1 MMKNN
6 FKQSIIEMKTLKTL
20 VVIAL
25 LSVGFKAS
33 AQLNNAWIDYN
44 KTYYKFTVVSDKITR
59 INQAVLA
66 TAGIGSANAD
76 HFQLW
81 RNGKQVRLFTSATN
95 APLGATDFI
104 EFFGE
109 MNDGKADAQLY
120 RRPEFQLA
128 DKYSLET
135 DTATYFLTVNPTGG
149 NLRYTQM
156 VNASP
161 STNTPDAFYVR
172 TANLYYKNQLNRG
185 YSSFLGT
192 SVYSSSY
199 DNGEGFT
206 SSEISS
212 SVSNAN
218 VLTVGT
224 SSQTIANLNQYTG
237 VTGNNVNLVVKLYHN
252 GPGTR
257 LTELNLNGSTITVN
271 PAILSGSKE
280 QIIIANNLPSSIL
293 SGSNSAT
300 VNLTNKNLG
309 VYYPN
314 PNPNGPATP
323 PVPNERMVIAQI
335 SLQYPSIFN
344 FNNATQFEFDLPASP
359 TGNYLVI
366 DNFNFGTSAP
376 ILYEL
381 TKGERYIGEITSTPG
396 KVKFLLPVSSGA
408 PRKFILS
415 NSEATNT
422 TSITN
427 ITSKTFLNIT
437 TAANRGDYLI
447 ISNPALY
454 NDGTGANPVEAYKT
468 YRASA
473 NGGNYNAKVYDINE
487 LKDQFGFGIPNH
499 PGAVRDFV
507 RYADANFTVKPKS
520 LLIIGRGLSYIDKR
534 NNITNP
540 LVNSLDLVPSF
551 GWPASDVLMV
561 STPGFVEPIVPVG
574 RIAAI
579 NGKEVNDYL
588 QKVITYENEQ
598 RLQSPVIADKIWH
611 KNIMQISGGATENE
625 VNSFCNYMDN
635 YGDIAVDT
643 FLGGY
648 REKFCKT
655 DNVIVQQTNGTKLEQ
670 FLQEGTGFISYF
682 GHSSATTFEF
692 NLGSPELYNNTGKY
706 PIFNISGCNAG
717 DFYNFD
723 ANRMSSL
730 TSLSERYIFT
740 PNKGSIA
747 FIASTHFGIPSYL
760 REYDIRYFQNVS
772 SLKYGKTLGE
782 TLKENISYLQGSSA
796 NLFHEARLHIEQFNL
811 HGDPAIKS
819 ANSLKPDYAVEAQYV
834 KVTPS
839 IVNSTDNFFTIKF
852 KYFNIGKATNDSIR
866 IKVTRTLPNNTVFTV
881 FDQRVAT
888 PKNRDSLQL
897 NLPINNFTDVGINKI
912 NICLDNTNI
921 VDELYETNNCLNTEV
936 FIFDN
941 SLVPVSPYRFAIEN
955 NTPIFVASTSNPL
968 IGNSSYVMELDTT
981 QLFNSPYK
989 KVYNKNGAGGI
1000 VEFSN
1005 LANVTFSANT
1015 VYYWRTAIV
1024 PITGPTI
1031 WNSSSFVYLPS
1042 SLPGYNQSH
1051 YYQLL
1056 ENEFENSI
1064 KLDTDRKFKFNR
1076 VNTAISVSTGN
1087 FPPHNFG
1094 ATNINMGPSLISNFG
1109 SFFGSLQFVVLNG
1122 ITGQVF
1128 KNKIVPGGPSG
1139 NLTTG
1144 LYQSLI
1150 GNGRLNQFQFAFA
1163 TYADRKKIVDFLDA
1177 MPNDAIIMCYPL
1189 LRTETSTIYSY
1200 APQWAQDAVTNGVNN
1215 SLYHK
1220 LKSYGCTDIDL
1231 FTTTLPFFFKFSKD
1245 GSSPT
1250 FQKVGTQL
1258 EELVTATLPLTIS
1271 QTSGSVTTKLIG
1283 PASTWNYFNWGGK
1296 LSEPTGGA
1304 DSLYFELY
1312 GVTPTGTETFLARVD
1327 SSQKLYPLNSVSAT
1341 QYPYMKV
1348 KMFNFDTAKATPYQ
1362 LDFWRIFYTP
1372 IPEGAIAPNLS
1383 FNLNDTVTSGQ
1394 PIDFN
1399 VAFKNISGTNFAQ
1412 NMKIGLKIKNAA
1424 NQDVTLNVP
1433 DGKILVSGDT
1443 LIARYRIP
1451 SENFI
1456 GANTLFAEF
1465 NPNNHQPEQYKPN
1478 NFLFKN
1484 FFVKADVTNPS
1495 MDVTFD
1501 GVRILN
1507 RDLVSSKPEIV
1518 IKLTDEN
1525 KFLALTNSSLTTVQL
1540 RYPNGTLKTINYSA
1554 DTLIFNPANVAN
1566 GENTAT
1572 INFRPYL
1579 PEDGDYELIVSGKDR
1594 SGNEAGRVK
1603 YSIVFTVINKA
1614 MISEML
1620 NYPNPFTTSTAFVF
1634 TLTGSQVPQNIRI
1647 QVLTV
1652 TGKIVREITKQ
1663 ELGPLRIGR
1672 NITDFKWD
1680 GTDMYGQPLA
1690 NGVYLYRVITNQNG
1704 NSLEKYKADG
1714 DNTNQYFNKG
1724 YGKMYLMR

>member
-6 FKQSIIEMKTLKTL
+6 FKQSIIKMKSLKTL

-25 LSVGFKAS
+25 LSVGFKAN

-44 KTYYKFTVVSDKITR
+44 KTYYKFTIATDKITR
-59 INQAVLA
+59 INQPVLTA
-66 TAGIGSANAD
+66 AGIGSANAD
-76 HFQLW
+76 HYQLW
-81 RNGKQVRLFTSATN
+81 RNGKQVRLFTSVTN
-95 APLGATDFI
+95 APLSVFDFI

-135 DTATYFLTVNPTGG
+135 DTATYFLTVNPAGG
-149 NLRYTQM
+149 NLRYTQIT
-156 VNASP
+156 NAAP
-161 STNTPDAFYVR
+161 STTAADAFYVR

-185 YSSFLGT
+185 YSSNLGT

-199 DNGEGFT
+199 DNGEGYT
-206 SSEISS
+206 SAEVSS
-212 SVSNAN
+212 TVSNAN

-224 SSQTIANLNQYTG
+224 NTQTLTNLNQFTG
-237 VTGNNVNLVVKLYHN
+237 LAGNNVNLIVKLYHN

-257 LTELNLNGSTITVN
+257 RTELNLNGAPINVSQPIT
-271 PAILSGSKE
+271 SGSKE
-280 QIIIANNLPSSIL
+280 QIITANNLPSSIL
-293 SGSNSAT
+293 TSGNNAS
-300 VNLTNKNLG
+300 VNLSISNLG
-309 VYYPN
+309 VFYP
-314 PNPNGPATP
+314 PGPA
-323 PVPNERMVIAQI
+323 VPNERAVFAQI
-335 SLQYPSIFN
+335 SLQYPALFN
-344 FNNATQFEFDLPASP
+344 FNNATQFEFELPASP

-366 DNFNFGTSAP
+366 DNFNFGSTAP

-381 TKGERYIGEITSTPG
+381 TRGERYIGEVTSTPG

-408 PRKFILS
+408 PRKFVLNNAEPS
-415 NSEATNT
+415 NLL
-422 TSITN
+422 SITN
-427 ITSKTFLNIT
+427 VTSKNFLNLT
-437 TAANRGDYLI
+437 NTANRGDYLI
-447 ISNPALY
+447 ISNPVLY
-454 NDGTGANPVEAYKT
+454 NDGTGANPVEAYRT

-473 NGGNYNAKVYDINE
+473 NGGSYNAKVYDINE

-507 RYADANFTVKPKS
+507 RYADANFAVKPKS
-520 LLIIGRGLSYIDKR
+520 VLIIGRGLSYIDKR

-579 NGKEVNDYL
+579 SGIEVKEYL
-588 QKVITYENEQ
+588 QKIISYENAL

-611 KNIMQISGGATENE
+611 KNIMQISGGATDNE

-635 YGDIAVDT
+635 YADIAVDT

-648 REKFCKT
+648 REKFCKN
-655 DNVIVQQTNGTKLEQ
+655 DNVIVQQVNGTRLEQ

-717 DFYNFD
+717 DFFNFD
-723 ANRMSSL
+723 GNRMSSL

-782 TLKENISYLQGSSA
+782 TMKENIAYLQGSSA
-796 NLFHEARLHIEQFNL
+796 NLFHEARMHIEQFNL
-811 HGDPAIKS
+811 HGDPAIRS
-819 ANSLKPDYAVEAQYV
+819 ANSLKPDYAIEPQYV

-839 IVNSTDNFFTIKF
+839 IVNTTDDFFTVKF
-852 KYFNIGKATNDSIR
+852 RYFNIGKATNDSIR
-866 IKVTRTLPNNTVFTV
+866 ILVTRTLPNNSVFTV
-881 FDQRVAT
+881 FDQKVAS

-897 NLPINNFTDVGINKI
+897 NLPISNVTDVGANKI
-912 NICLDNTNI
+912 NICIDNTNM
-921 VDELYETNNCLNTEV
+921 VDELYETNNCISTDI

-941 SLVPVSPYRFAIEN
+941 SLIPVSPYKYAIEN
-955 NTPIFVASTSNPL
+955 NTPSFIASTANPL
-968 IGNSSYVMELDTT
+968 IGNSNYIMELDTT
-981 QLFNSPYK
+981 QLFNSPFK
-989 KVYNKNGAGGI
+989 KVYNRNGAGGI
-1000 VEFSN
+1000 VEFNN
-1005 LANVTFSANT
+1005 LNNITFTTNT

-1031 WNSSSFVYLPS
+1031 WNGSSFVYIPS
-1042 SLPGYNQSH
+1042 TLPGYNQSH
-1051 YYQLL
+1051 YYQLV
-1056 ENEFENSI
+1056 ENDFENSI
-1064 KLDTDRKFKFNR
+1064 KLDTDRKYKFNR
-1076 VNTAISVSTGN
+1076 INTAISVSTGN

-1122 ITGQVF
+1122 VTGQVI
-1128 KNKIVPGGPSG
+1128 KNRVVPGGTP
-1139 NLTTG
+1139 TTG
-1144 LYQSLI
+1144 LYQSYI
-1150 GNGRLNQFQFAFA
+1150 GNGRPNQFQFAFA

-1189 LRTETSTIYSY
+1189 LISNSNGYAY
-1200 APQWAQDAVTNGVNN
+1200 APTWQQDAATNGIGN

-1258 EELVTATLPLTIS
+1258 ELVTATLPLTIS
-1271 QTSGSVTTKLIG
+1271 ETKGAVTTKKIG
-1283 PASTWNYFNWGGK
+1283 PASAWNYFNWGGK
-1296 LSEPTGGA
+1296 PSETTGGA

-1312 GVTPTGTETFLARVD
+1312 GVTPTGSETFLARVD
-1327 SSQKLYPLNSVSAT
+1327 SSQKLFNLSSVSTT

-1399 VAFKNISGTNFAQ
+1399 VAFKNISGSNFAQ
-1412 NMKIGLKIKNAA
+1412 NMKIGLKVKNAA
-1424 NQDVTLNVP
+1424 NQDVALNIP
-1433 DGKILVSGDT
+1433 DGKILTSGDT
-1443 LIARYRIP
+1443 LIARYKIP

-1456 GANTLFAEF
+1456 GANTLFVEF

-1484 FFVKADVTNPS
+1484 FFVKADITNPT

-1554 DTLIFNPANVAN
+1554 DTLVFNPANVTN

-1594 SGNEAGRVK
+1594 SGNEAGKIK

-1647 QVLTV
+1647 QILTV

-1663 ELGPLRIGR
+1663 ELGSLRIGR

-1714 DNTNQYFNKG
+1714 DNTSQYFNKG

>member
-1 MMKNN
+1 MK
-6 FKQSIIEMKTLKTL
+6 SLKTL

-33 AQLNNAWIDYN
+33 AQLNNAWIDYS
-44 KTYYKFTVVSDKITR
+44 KTYYKFTIATDKITR
-59 INQAVLA
+59 INQPVLA
-66 TAGIGSANAD
+66 AAGIGSANAD

-81 RNGKQVRLFTSATN
+81 RNGKQVRLFTSVTN
-95 APLGATDFI
+95 APLGVNDFI

-128 DKYSLET
+128 DKFSLET
-135 DTATYFLTVNPTGG
+135 DTATYFLTVNPAGG
-149 NLRYTQM
+149 NLRYSQIA
-156 VNASP
+156 NAAP

-172 TANLYYKNQLNRG
+172 TVNLYYKNQLNRG
-185 YSSFLGT
+185 YSSNLGT

-199 DNGEGFT
+199 DNGEGYT
-206 SSEISS
+206 STEISS
-212 SVSNAN
+212 SVSNTN

-224 SSQTIANLNQYTG
+224 NTQTISNLNQFTG
-237 VTGNNVNLVVKLYHN
+237 LTGNNVNLVVKLFHN

-257 LTELNLNGSTITVN
+257 RTELNLNGTSIAVSPPVT
-271 PAILSGSKE
+271 SGSRE
-280 QIIIANNLPSSIL
+280 QIITANNLPSSIL
-293 SGSNSAT
+293 SSGNNAS
-300 VNLTNKNLG
+300 VNLSISNLG
-309 VYYPN
+309 VYYP
-314 PNPNGPATP
+314 PGPA
-323 PVPNERMVIAQI
+323 VPNERAVFAQI
-335 SLQYPSIFN
+335 SLQYPAVFN
-344 FNNATQFEFDLPASP
+344 FNNATQFDFELPASP

-366 DNFNFGTSAP
+366 DNFNFGGTAP

-381 TKGERYIGEITSTPG
+381 TRGERYIGEITSTPG
-396 KVKFLLPVSSGA
+396 KVKFLLPASSGA
-408 PRKFILS
+408 IRKFILNNAEPS
-415 NSEATNT
+415 NVQAIS
-422 TSITN
+422 N
-427 ITSKTFLNIT
+427 ITSKNFLNLT
-437 TAANRGDYLI
+437 NAANRGDYLI

-454 NDGTGANPVEAYKT
+454 NDGTGANPVEAYRA
-468 YRASA
+468 YRAST
-473 NGGNYNAKVYDINE
+473 NGGGYNAKVYDINE

-499 PGAVRDFV
+499 PGAIRDFV
-507 RYADANFTVKPKS
+507 RYADANFSIKPKS
-520 LLIIGRGLSYIDKR
+520 LLLIGRGLSYIDKR

-540 LVNSLDLVPSF
+540 LVNRLDLVPSF
-551 GWPASDVLMV
+551 GWPASDVLLV
-561 STPGFVEPIVPVG
+561 STPGYVEPIVPVG

-579 NGKEVNDYL
+579 SGVEVKEYL
-588 QKVITYENEQ
+588 QKVITYESEQ
-598 RLQSPVIADKIWH
+598 KLQSPVIADKIWH

-635 YGDIAVDT
+635 YADIAVDT

-648 REKFCKT
+648 REKFCKSE
-655 DNVIVQQTNGTKLEQ
+655 NVIVQQSNGTRLEQ
-670 FLQEGTGFISYF
+670 LLQEGTGFISYF

-692 NLGSPELYNNTGKY
+692 NLGSPEIYNNTGKY

-717 DFYNFD
+717 DFFNFD
-723 ANRMSSL
+723 ASRMTSL

-760 REYDIRYFQNVS
+760 REYDIRYFQNVA

-782 TLKENISYLQGSSA
+782 TMKENISYLQGSNE
-796 NLFHEARLHIEQFNL
+796 NLFHEARMHIEQFNL

-819 ANSLKPDYAVEAQYV
+819 ASSLKPDYAIEPQYI

-839 IVNSTDNFFTIKF
+839 IVNSTDNFFTVKF

-866 IKVTRTLPNNTVFTV
+866 ILVTRTLPNNTTFTV
-881 FDQRVAT
+881 FDQKVAS

-897 NLPINNFTDVGINKI
+897 NLPISSVTDVGANKI
-912 NICLDNTNI
+912 NICLDNTNM
-921 VDELYETNNCLNTEV
+921 VDELYETNNCISTDI

-941 SLVPVSPYRFAIEN
+941 SLVPISPYKYAIEN
-955 NTPIFVASTSNPL
+955 NTPSFVASTSNPL
-968 IGNSSYVMELDTT
+968 IGNSNYIMELDTT
-981 QLFNSPYK
+981 QLFNSPFK

-1000 VEFSN
+1000 VEFNN

-1128 KNKIVPGGPSG
+1128 KNRIVPGGPSG

-1150 GNGRLNQFQFAFA
+1150 GNGRPNQFQFAFA

-1189 LRTETSTIYSY
+1189 LNTNVSTYAY
-1200 APQWAQDAVTNGVNN
+1200 APQWQQDATTNGINN

-1220 LKSYGCTDIDL
+1220 LKAYGFADIDL

-1250 FQKVGTQL
+1250 FQKVGTIF
-1258 EELVTATLPLTIS
+1258 ELVTATLPLTIS

-1296 LSEPTGGA
+1296 PSETTGGA

-1327 SSQKLYPLNSVSAT
+1327 SSQKLYPLSSVSAT
-1341 QYPYMKV
+1341 QYPYMRV

-1424 NQDVTLNVP
+1424 NQDVNLNVP

-1484 FFVKADVTNPS
+1484 FFVNADVTNPT

-1507 RDLVSSKPEIV
+1507 EDVVSSKPEIL

-1525 KFLALTNSSLTTVQL
+1525 LNLALTNSSLTTVQL
-1540 RYPNGTLKTINYSA
+1540 RYENDPIRTINYNS
-1554 DTLIFNPANVAN
+1554 DTLVFIPANPSS
-1566 GENTAT
+1566 GTNTAT
-1572 INFRPYL
+1572 INFRPHL
-1579 PEDGDYELIVSGKDR
+1579 LEDGDYELIVSGKDR
-1594 SGNEAGRVK
+1594 SGNEAGKIK
-1603 YSIVFTVINKA
+1603 YSVRFKVVNKS
-1614 MISEML
+1614 MISEVL

-1647 QVLTV
+1647 QILTV

-1672 NITDFKWD
+1672 NITEFKWD

-1690 NGVYLYRVITNQNG
+1690 NGVYIYRIITNNNG
-1704 NSLEKYKADG
+1704 NSLEKYTPKG
-1714 DNTNQYFNKG
+1714 DNSAQFFNKG